1 MTDVPPRLTRGAR
14 VAELPRVTTLDALVL
29 GAGPAGLGAALVL
42 ARAGARVAVVEAR
55 AEVGGLCVTRR
66 RDGFAYDVG
75 GHIPFVR
82 DAARLEWLR
91 RLLGD
96 DLRRVGRPVACVRD
110 GRIVPGRY
118 LDQRPD
124 PPEPPGP
131 PDGSARGELAARF
144 GGAFVD
150 RVMRGYLEKIDGV
163 PLERIPGERA
173 RRLLEDQAAPD
184 GFVFPAHGI
193 GQLMD
198 AMAAAAAAAGADL
211 RLATRL
217 VALRLP
223 GGRVAGA
230 RVEGAGG
237 PEELAAGQAVVA
249 LPAGAAARLAE
260 PPAPPDATPEVRMR
274 GVCIAYLAVDA
285 ATGRLTPEAWIQVDD
300 PRVPFARAFEP
311 VNWSP
316 ALAPPGRTVLGLECY
331 CQAEAADPVWGLDDA
346 ALARACAA
354 ALADPLG
361 WLGDPSAA
369 RALEVL
375 RIPRAYPVPDLAQVP
390 AVRAPAVWLDGVEGV
405 HLAPGSAVIEAIEAG
420 ERAARAVLAGEPG
433 PRVDP
438 AEVPPIS

>member
-1 MTDVPPRLTRGAR
+1 M
-14 VAELPRVTTLDALVL
+14 TTLDALVL

-42 ARAGARVAVVEAR
+42 ARAGARVAVIEAR
-55 AEVGGLCVTRR
+55 DEVGGLCVTRR
-66 RDGFAYDVG
+66 RAGFAYDVG

-82 DAARLEWLR
+82 DAARLDWLR
-91 RLLGD
+91 ELLGD
-96 DLRRVGRPVACVRD
+96 DLRRVDRPVACVRD

-124 PPEPPGP
+124 PPEAPAA

-144 GGAFVD
+144 GAAFVD
-150 RVMRGYLEKIDGV
+150 RVMRRYLEKIDGV

-198 AMAAAAAAAGADL
+198 AMAAAAAGAGADL
-211 RLATRL
+211 RLGTRL
-217 VALRLP
+217 AALRLP
-223 GGRVAGA
+223 GGRMAGA
-230 RVEGAGG
+230 LVEGPGG

-249 LPAGAAARLAE
+249 LPPGAAARLAD
-260 PPAPPDATPEVRMR
+260 PPAPPEATAEVRMR
-274 GVCIAYLAVDA
+274 AVCIAYLAIETPA
-285 ATGRLTPEAWIQVDD
+285 GRLTPEAWIQVND
-300 PRVPFARAFEP
+300 PRVPFSRAFEP
-311 VNWSP
+311 VNWSR
-316 ALAPPGRTVLGLECY
+316 ALAPAGRTVLGLECY
-331 CQAEAADPVWGLDDA
+331 CDADAADPVWGLEDA
-346 ALARACAA
+346 ALARAGAA
-354 ALADPLG
+354 ALAEPLG

-369 RALEVL
+369 RPVEVL

-405 HLAPGSAVIEAIEAG
+405 HIAPGSAVIEAIEAG
-420 ERAARAVLAGEPG
+420 ERAARAVLAGEAG

-438 AEVPPIS
+438 SGVPPIS